1 MSLQKGNFILVDY
14 VAKVKETG
22 EVFDTTLEETAKK
35 EHLFKE
41 GDIYEPK
48 LVVIG
53 EGWVIKALDENLTTM
68 EVDKA
73 AVVEIPPD
81 KAFGPRDPE
90 KVKRIPLR
98 QLLAKDIT
106 PTLGKRVEYGGKTAT
121 VRAVGAGRVLLDFNP
136 PLAGKTLVYDATVKK
151 KLETKDEKIAA
162 LIHRRIPAVE
172 QGKFKFVL
180 KPKIVS
186 IEMPEEAFYLE
197 GIQIAKR
204 GIAADIQRFLEGITT
219 VKFAETFKAEPKKTE
234 TKPETAEAKKTEA
247 EAKKTEVKP
256 EEKAEKE
263 TAEEAPKETKTEQT
277 AEAGAKT

>member
-22 EVFDTTLEETAKK
+22 EVFDTTVEETAKK
-35 EHLFKE
+35 EHMYKE

-53 EGWVIKALDENLTTM
+53 EGWVIKALDESLTTM

-90 KVKRIPLR
+90 KVKRVPLK

-106 PTLGKRVEYGGKTAT
+106 PTLGMRIEYGGKTAT
-121 VRAVGAGRVLLDFNP
+121 VRTIGAGRVLLDFNP
-136 PLAGKTLVYDATVKK
+136 PLAGKTLLYETTVKK
-151 KLETKDEKIAA
+151 KLETTEEKIAA

-172 QGKFKFVL
+172 QTKFQFTV
-180 KPKIVS
+180 KPKTVNID
-186 IEMPEEAFYLE
+186 MPEEAFYLE
-197 GIQIAKR
+197 GIQLAKR
-204 GIAADIQRFLEGITT
+204 GTAMDIQRFLEGITT
-219 VKFAETFKAEPKKTE
+219 VKFAETFKAEPKKPE
-234 TKPETAEAKKTEA
+234 TKPEKEPEKEAAKEPAKETETIPTAE
-247 EAKKTEVKP
+247 P
-256 EEKAEKE
+256 
-263 TAEEAPKETKTEQT
+263 ETKS
-277 AEAGAKT
+277 

>member
-1 MSLQKGNFILVDY
+1 MSLEKGNFILVDY
-14 VAKVKETG
+14 VGKVKETG

-35 EHLFKE
+35 EHLYKE

-53 EGWVIKALDENLTTM
+53 EGWVIKALDENLATM

-81 KAFGPRDPE
+81 KAFGPRDPD
-90 KVKRIPLR
+90 KVKRVPLR

-136 PLAGKTLVYDATVKK
+136 PLAGKTLVYDTTVKK
-151 KLETKDEKIAA
+151 KLETKNEKIAA

-172 QGKFKFVL
+172 QGKFQFVL
-180 KPKIVS
+180 KPKTVS

-234 TKPETAEAKKTEA
+234 TKPETEAEAKKTEA
-247 EAKKTEVKP
+247 KP
-256 EEKAEKE
+256 EEKIEKG
-263 TAEEAPKETKTEQT
+263 TAKEAPKETETEQA
-277 AEAGAKT
+277 AEAGVKT